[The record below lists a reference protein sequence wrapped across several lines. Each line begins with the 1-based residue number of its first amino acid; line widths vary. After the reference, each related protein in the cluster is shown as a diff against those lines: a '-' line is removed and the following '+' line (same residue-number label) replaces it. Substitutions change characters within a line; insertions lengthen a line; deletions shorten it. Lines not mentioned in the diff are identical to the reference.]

1 MPEELDWDHGVT
13 LPAASMGLLLALA
26 VRYGLG
32 RRNHFLPLA
41 LDHLQLLAPYLDE
54 VHRKWIREDL
64 ATYLSAGSSVE
75 PPLSDE
81 DRDRLTEL
89 RDLLV
94 TVNRIVMP
102 LPPEGQI
109 VRIATGGA
117 RRIKIQEELNDST
130 DPGPGGSGRLP

>member
-1 MPEELDWDHGVT
+1 MAEELDWDNGVT

-41 LDHLQLLAPYLDE
+41 LDHLQLLAPYIDD

-64 ATYLSAGSSVE
+64 SIYIGAASSVE
-75 PPLSDE
+75 PPLSE
-81 DRDRLTEL
+81 EEVARLTEL
-89 RDLLV
+89 RDLLI

-102 LPPEGQI
+102 IPPDSKL
-109 VRIATGGA
+109 VRIAAGGA
-117 RRIKIQEELNDST
+117 RRIRIQEEVNGELNDPT
-130 DPGPGGSGRLP
+130 DPGSG